1 MLYLILLLILLIIYI
16 LLIRKKKSLEC
27 FKNNLVKVNFNEL
40 DDKQFKKHIS
50 SSYPVIFKNTF
61 NNKISFKNFCK
72 ILSDKEIKIRTGNYG
87 TVEGREDRE
96 FYKMA
101 LKEYCED
108 SSNDYGGNNIITK
121 DEIDKLD
128 LKINNKNIKEFNTG
142 GKLWIGKKDSR
153 TPLHK
158 DKPEN
163 LALQIYGKKKWIV
176 YDSKDKNKLCYK
188 KSNNVLEWSKFSIF
202 DYDTCPSAKKLT
214 PIEIILEQGD
224 LLYLPKQWSH
234 DVTNITDSIMI
245 NFWYENSNNIP
256 FK

>member
-1 MLYLILLLILLIIYI
+1 MLYLVLLILLIIYI
-16 LLIRKKKSLEC
+16 LIISKKKYLEN
-27 FKNNLVKVNFNEL
+27 FKNNLIEVNFSEL
-40 DDKQFKKHIS
+40 DYKQFKKYIS
-50 SSYPVIFKNTF
+50 SSHPVIFKNTF
-61 NNKISFKNFCK
+61 SNNFSFENICN

-87 TVEGREDRE
+87 TVDGRESRE
-96 FYKMA
+96 FYTQI
-101 LKEYCED
+101 LKEYCKD
-108 SSNDYGGNNIITK
+108 KSNDYGGNNIITK
-121 DEIDKLD
+121 DEINKLD
-128 LKINNKNIKEFNTG
+128 LKLNNKNIKQINTG
-142 GKLWIGKKDSR
+142 GKLWIGKKGSR

-188 KSNNVLEWSKFSIF
+188 KTNNLLEWSKFSIF
-202 DYDTCPSAKKLT
+202 DYNTCPSAKKLT

-234 DVTNITDSIMI
+234 DVTNMTDSVMI
-245 NFWYENSNNIP
+245 NFWYENRNNIP